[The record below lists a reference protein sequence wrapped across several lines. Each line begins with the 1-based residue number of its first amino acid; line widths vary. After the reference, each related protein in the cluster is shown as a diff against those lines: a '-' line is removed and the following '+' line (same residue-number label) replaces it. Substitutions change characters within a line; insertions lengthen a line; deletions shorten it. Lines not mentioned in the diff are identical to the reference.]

1 MSFKTLKI
9 SIFCRYS
16 FVLNAMREDSAD
28 VLEITSNRALG
39 INAINSNK
47 I

>member
-16 FVLNAMREDSAD
+16 FVLNAAREDSAD
-28 VLEITSNRALG
+28 VPEFSSNRAFN
-39 INAINSNK
+39 INATNRI
-47 I
+47 

>member
-28 VLEITSNRALG
+28 VLEITQIAPLVSTP
-39 INAINSNK
+39 
-47 I
+47 